1 MKKIVTFILV
11 VFTSLAAT
19 SQITVTD
26 VDIMDVGDVIYM
38 AYDNTPTIS
47 VGNSGAN
54 QVWDFSSLQVSS
66 SEVIDILSPNN
77 TPHVSSYPSSNVC
90 VEVNGD
96 FLYFNKSSTGILALG
111 QGDSVFQQPTM
122 FMPLPLTYGM
132 NHVDGPVAIIDSL
145 IGGPTVNLLLSS
157 QGLSA
162 MLLTFGAAQ
171 VADSINILVNMTN
184 TFDVDAFGTVNMPNG
199 SYDALRVQTTIQT
212 SSDVLVYCTDTLTGL
227 GSGWYPTPFTSA
239 STEQGYYFMSN
250 DPAIRFALVDIALD
264 SALNIEEVAF
274 LTSPASTVVMDL
286 EKNGLKIFPIPSSY
300 DINISSDGIVKC
312 KYFEIFNLS
321 GQVVL
326 SEEFDNNTKFDV
338 SSLKKSTYIL
348 KVYTDQGVAQKKIV
362 IQ

>member
-1 MKKIVTFILV
+1 MKKIATFILV
-11 VFTSLAAT
+11 VFTTLNAN

-26 VDIMDVGDVIYM
+26 VDIMDVGDIIYM
-38 AYDNTPTIS
+38 AYDNAPTIS
-47 VGNSGAN
+47 IGNSGAN

-77 TPHVSSYPSSNVC
+77 TPHLNSYPSSNVC
-90 VEVNGD
+90 VEVDGD
-96 FLYFNKSSTGILALG
+96 FLYFNKSSSGILALG

-132 NHVDGPVAIIDSL
+132 NHVDGPVTIIDSL
-145 IGGPTVNLLLSS
+145 IGGPTVNLLLAS

-171 VADSINILVNMTN
+171 VADSINIIVNMTN
-184 TFDVDAFGTVNMPNG
+184 TFDVDAYGTVNMPNG
-199 SYDALRVQTTIQT
+199 SYDALRVQTTTQT
-212 SSDVLVYCTDTLTGL
+212 SSDVLVYCTDTLTGS
-227 GSGWYPTPFTSA
+227 GSGWYSTPFTSVVN
-239 STEQGYYFMSN
+239 EQGCYFMSN
-250 DPAIRFALVDIALD
+250 DPAIRFALVDVALD
-264 SALNIEEVAF
+264 SSLNIEEVAF
-274 LTSPASTVVMDL
+274 LTGPLSNTAVDI

-326 SEEFDNNTKFDV
+326 SEELNNNTKIDV
-338 SSLKKSTYIL
+338 SRLKKSTYIL
-348 KVYTDQGVAQKKIV
+348 KIYTDQGVTQKKIV